1 MAKLIDYIVIINSLF
16 EILAA
21 VIISEAVIFK
31 STPKNKVAGWIL
43 CFIITGFIIILNI
56 FGFNRLLL
64 LAVFFVYGMLYKI
77 AL

>member
-31 STPKNKVAGWIL
+31 STPKNKEIGRAHV
-43 CFIITGFIIILNI
+43 
-56 FGFNRLLL
+56 
-64 LAVFFVYGMLYKI
+64 
-77 AL
+77 